1 VRSGAHL
8 YLATTSGVFLASLT
22 GRVGEAGPLLV
33 GAAVGGLLP
42 DIDLPPHTA
51 SPLERWIMRAAR
63 RSRVSALGWVVTAAI
78 RLLRVVLAML
88 GTRHRG
94 WLHSPLIPLGLAA
107 SGLAAGGPVG
117 WMLLGMA
124 VGVFSHLLGDSLTPS
139 GVSWFG
145 RRVRGPFRT
154 DGGADVVGFAVGS
167 LLLLLAIALEGGR

>member
-1 VRSGAHL
+1 VRGGAHL
-8 YLATTSGVFLASLT
+8 YLAATSGIFLVSLT

-63 RSRVSALGWVVTAAI
+63 RSRVPALGWAVTATI
-78 RLLRVVLAML
+78 QLLRVVLAML

-94 WLHSPLIPLGLAA
+94 WLHSPLIPIGLAA

-117 WMLLGMA
+117 WMLLGAA
-124 VGVFSHLLGDSLTPS
+124 VGTFSHLVGDSITPS

-145 RRVRGPFRT
+145 KRVRGPFRT
-154 DGGADVVGFAVGS
+154 DGTADAVGFLVGS
-167 LLLLLAIALEGGR
+167 FLLFLAIAMRGG

>member
-1 VRSGAHL
+1 MRSGAHL

-51 SPLERWIMRAAR
+51 SPLERWIARAAR
-63 RSRVSALGWVVTAAI
+63 RARVPALGWAVTVAI

-94 WLHSPLIPLGLAA
+94 WLHSPLVPLGLAA
-107 SGLAAGGPVG
+107 SGLAAGGPAG

-124 VGVFSHLLGDSLTPS
+124 VGAFSHLLGDSLTPG

-167 LLLLLAIALEGGR
+167 LLLLSAIALGSGR

>member
-1 VRSGAHL
+1 VRGGAHL
-8 YLATTSGVFLASLT
+8 YLAATSGIFLVSLT

-63 RSRVSALGWVVTAAI
+63 RSRVPALGWAVTVAI

-94 WLHSPLIPLGLAA
+94 WLHSPLIPFGLAA
-107 SGLAAGGPVG
+107 SGLVAGGPVG
-117 WMLLGMA
+117 WMLLGVA
-124 VGVFSHLLGDSLTPS
+124 VGVFSHLVGDSLTPS

-154 DGGADVVGFAVGS
+154 DGTADVVGFIAGS
-167 LLLLLAIALEGGR
+167 FLLFLAIAMRGG

>member
-1 VRSGAHL
+1 MRGGAHL
-8 YLATTSGVFLASLT
+8 YLAATSGVFLASLT

-33 GAAVGGLLP
+33 GAAIGGLLP

-63 RSRVSALGWVVTAAI
+63 RSRALALGWAVTVAI

-107 SGLAAGGPVG
+107 SGLVAGGPVG
-117 WMLLGMA
+117 WMLLGVA
-124 VGVFSHLLGDSLTPS
+124 VGVFSHLVGDSLTPS

-154 DGGADVVGFAVGS
+154 DGTADVVGFIAGS
-167 LLLLLAIALEGGR
+167 FLLFLAIAMRGG

>member
-1 VRSGAHL
+1 MRGGAHL
-8 YLATTSGVFLASLT
+8 YLAATSGIFLASLT

-63 RSRVSALGWVVTAAI
+63 RSRVPALGWAVTATI

-94 WLHSPLIPLGLAA
+94 WLHSPLIPLGLAV
-107 SGLAAGGPVG
+107 SGLAAGGLAG

-124 VGVFSHLLGDSLTPS
+124 VGTFSHLVGDSLTPS

-145 RRVRGPFRT
+145 RRVKGPFRT
-154 DGGADVVGFAVGS
+154 DGTADVVGFLAGS
-167 LLLLLAIALEGGR
+167 FLLFLAIAMRGG

>member
-1 VRSGAHL
+1 MRSGAHL
-8 YLATTSGVFLASLT
+8 YLAAASGVFLASLT
-22 GRVGEAGPLLV
+22 GRAGEAGPLLV
-33 GAAVGGLLP
+33 GAVVGGLLP

-63 RSRVSALGWVVTAAI
+63 GARMSALGWMAAAGI
-78 RLLRVVLAML
+78 RLLRAVLAML

-107 SGLAAGGPVG
+107 SGLTAGGPAG

-124 VGVFSHLLGDSLTPS
+124 IGIFSHLVGDSLTPS

-154 DGGADVVGFAVGS
+154 DGTADVVGFLAGS
-167 LLLLLAIALEGGR
+167 LLLLLAIALRGG

>member
-1 VRSGAHL
+1 MRGGAHL
-8 YLATTSGVFLASLT
+8 YLAATSGIFLASLT

-63 RSRVSALGWVVTAAI
+63 RTRVSTLGWAVTVAI

-94 WLHSPLIPLGLAA
+94 WLHSPLVPLGLAV
-107 SGLAAGGPVG
+107 SGLAAGGVAG
-117 WMLLGMA
+117 WMLLGTA
-124 VGVFSHLLGDSLTPS
+124 VGVFSHLVGDSLTPS

-145 RRVRGPFRT
+145 KRVRGPFRT
-154 DGGADVVGFAVGS
+154 DGGADVVGFVVGS
-167 LLLLLAIALEGGR
+167 LLLLLAIAFEGGR

>member
-1 VRSGAHL
+1 VRGGAHL
-8 YLATTSGVFLASLT
+8 YLAATSGIFLASLT

-63 RSRVSALGWVVTAAI
+63 RSRVPALGWAVTATI

-94 WLHSPLIPLGLAA
+94 WLHSPLIPLGLAV
-107 SGLAAGGPVG
+107 SGLAAGGLAG

-124 VGVFSHLLGDSLTPS
+124 VGTFSHLVGDSLTPS

-145 RRVRGPFRT
+145 RRVKGPFRT
-154 DGGADVVGFAVGS
+154 DGTADVVGFLAGS
-167 LLLLLAIALEGGR
+167 FLLFLAIAMRGG

>member
-8 YLATTSGVFLASLT
+8 YLAATSGVFLASLT

-33 GAAVGGLLP
+33 GAAIGGLLP

-51 SPLERWIMRAAR
+51 SPLERWITRAAR
-63 RSRVSALGWVVTAAI
+63 GARVPALGWTAAAGI
-78 RLLRVVLAML
+78 RLLRAVLAVL

-94 WLHSPLIPLGLAA
+94 WLHSPLVPLGLAA
-107 SGLAAGGPVG
+107 SGLAAGGTAG
-117 WMLLGMA
+117 WMLLGVA
-124 VGVFSHLLGDSLTPS
+124 VGAFSHLLGDSLTPS

-154 DGGADVVGFAVGS
+154 DGAADAVGFLAGS
-167 LLLLLAIALEGGR
+167 LLLFLAIAMRGG

>member
-1 VRSGAHL
+1 MRSGAHL
-8 YLATTSGVFLASLT
+8 YLAATSGVFLASLM

-42 DIDLPPHTA
+42 DIDLPPRTA

-63 RSRVSALGWVVTAAI
+63 RARVPALGWAVTVAI

-94 WLHSPLIPLGLAA
+94 WLHSPLVPLGLAA
-107 SGLAAGGPVG
+107 SGLAAGGLVG

-124 VGVFSHLLGDSLTPS
+124 VGVFSHLVGDSLTPS

-154 DGGADVVGFAVGS
+154 DGTADVVGFLAGS
-167 LLLLLAIALEGGR
+167 FLLLLAISMRGG

>member
-8 YLATTSGVFLASLT
+8 YLAAASGVFLASLT

-63 RSRVSALGWVVTAAI
+63 GARMPALGWAAATSI
-78 RLLRVVLAML
+78 RLLRAVLAML

-94 WLHSPLIPLGLAA
+94 WLHSPLVSLGLAA
-107 SGLAAGGPVG
+107 SGLAAGGLVG

-145 RRVRGPFRT
+145 KRVRGPFRT
-154 DGGADVVGFAVGS
+154 DGTADAVGFLAGS
-167 LLLLLAIALEGGR
+167 FLLFLAIAMRGG